1 MTSLPTALTWGG
13 EYSRCLERAEMVS
26 DERSLGLASVRAQKS
41 VTHINRVRS
50 VLLFVVIIINLF
62 IILKI

>member
-1 MTSLPTALTWGG
+1 MTSLPTALTCGG
-13 EYSRCLERAEMVS
+13 EDSRCLDRDERVS
-26 DERSLGLASVRAQKS
+26 DESSLGLACVRAQKS